1 MPELSLD
8 AIGLK
13 HGTDKAS
20 HYHDYLSF
28 YDTLFSPRRS
38 LPLTLLEVGVF
49 NGASLRTWREY
60 FPNARIIGADIAP
73 HARRL
78 RRDGIDIEYMDQSN
92 LEDLVRVAAKHQPF
106 DIIIEDGSHMW
117 EHQKTSIKTLF
128 PFLRAG
134 GLYIVEDLQ
143 TNYGD
148 YTADYRGVAT
158 SSCVEFL
165 KTWLDLHVAD
175 AALPIKE
182 VEDAFLRTYGHGAR
196 TITFYKRVCVIEKRE
211 LPLPSIARDSTPLA
225 PQPSHDPRFV
235 RVGLIAHVSHV
246 GDVYEPEGYID
257 LGKDLHTLQGL
268 AAYDADSVLEYR
280 VRNPDRT
287 WGPWINAPEYAGTR
301 GRALLITGLTF
312 RLREEAKGKYSLRT
326 LGRFVGSPN
335 VIVAADGEDCV
346 APDGAEMRG
355 VQIEL
360 MRAVAPEASPEV
372 DAA

>member
-20 HYHDYLSF
+20 HHHDYLSF
-28 YDTLFSPRRS
+28 YDTLFAPRRS
-38 LPLTLLEVGVF
+38 QPLTILEVGVF

-78 RRDGIDIEYMDQSN
+78 RGDGIEIEYMDQSN
-92 LEDLVRVAAKHQPF
+92 LEDLIRVAAKHQPF
-106 DIIIEDGSHMW
+106 DIIIEDGSHLW
-117 EHQKTSIKTLF
+117 EHQKTSLKTLF

-148 YTADYRGVAT
+148 FTADYRGVAT
-158 SSCVEFL
+158 SSCVDFL
-165 KTWLDLHVAD
+165 KTWLDLHIAD

-196 TITFYKRVCVIEKRE
+196 TITFYRRVCVIEKRE
-211 LPLPSIARDSTPLA
+211 LPLPPIARDSTPLA
-225 PQPSHDPRFV
+225 PQPSNDPRLV

-246 GDVYEPEGYID
+246 GDVFEPDGYID

-268 AAYDADSVLEYR
+268 AAHDAESALEYR
-280 VRNPDRT
+280 VRGPDGA
-287 WGPWINAPEYAGTR
+287 WGPWINSPEYAGTR
-301 GRALLITGLTF
+301 GRALLLTGVTF
-312 RLREEAKGKYSLRT
+312 RLREAAKGKYSLRT
-326 LGRFVGSPN
+326 MGRFIGSPT
-335 VIVAADGEDCV
+335 VVVAADGEDCV
-346 APDGAEMRG
+346 APDGAEIRG

-360 MRAVAPEASPEV
+360 MRADPPEGSPKV